1 MISPISSYYWTFQL
15 SSVWSVTEGRVVC
28 MCVTGWVCHWLSCCG
43 VSKRRCVPGH
53 PALISSRGLLRMDL
67 LSNVVNQWLCVWS
80 EPILRTAVPPCLQI
94 RTSSSWSRRSLIPC
108 AFHPAGSIISWFA
121 CMVQLMPVIPAQ
133 LLIAL
138 FFTFQS
144 VCMWKINH
152 TVTTYTPPA
161 LPTQVPATEASEVTM
176 CSCPLWG
183 SGPQGCRD

>member
-1 MISPISSYYWTFQL
+1 MDHDFSNQFTL
-15 SSVWSVTEGRVVC
+15 LNTSVVFRVECDRREHGVH
-28 MCVTGWVCHWLSCCG
+28 VCHWLSCCG
-43 VSKRRCVPGH
+43 VSQRRCVPGP
-53 PALISSRGLLRMDL
+53 PALSSSRGLLRMDL
-67 LSNVVNQWLCVWS
+67 LSDVINQWLRVWS
-80 EPILRTAVPPCLQI
+80 EPVLKTAVPPCLQI

-108 AFHPAGSIISWFA
+108 AFYPSGSIISWFA
-121 CMVQLMPVIPAQ
+121 CMVQMMPIISAQ

-144 VCMWKINH
+144 VCIWKIND

-161 LPTQVPATEASEVTM
+161 LPTQVPATEASEVTT